1 MAVIPT
7 FQRQQGLPRSTGMTG
22 LPAVKID
29 DHIGNAL
36 GNFGQSISAV
46 GNTLI
51 MAQAEAEVSTATT
64 TAQIKFAQL
73 EASSKTEDGLVANQK
88 FGNRAQKIFE
98 EASSII
104 ATPQGKKAFESKFN
118 VLSASSQVKVSA
130 DGTARKFSQLEADMI
145 TNLDTNVNLINQNMK
160 PGDRQI
166 NETIGIN
173 SIDKMVKL
181 GVIKADAGAKL
192 KIKFKQDSAKNG
204 ILSWVNSQA
213 KDSLVDVYDQ
223 MAGGVF
229 QGNNAKQNAADWSNL
244 NEKERNTLRNGVATE
259 LRSLQAQQN
268 ANDRKSDKENK
279 RDQEETTSTIASMIQ
294 MVSIGEELPNN
305 QKLPTLIDIEILKT
319 NRKIT
324 GPQAMTLGKMLVAM
338 ENAKTDEPVLLR
350 LQNEIRAIADLSPE
364 EQKVEIAD
372 IKSEMMRLSAD
383 GRLEASHGSSLG
395 GLIDKVLTAGYKH
408 SPEARA
414 RKSLGRLLGAQDQ
427 EFTVSGINP
436 DPGAANRIQNALN
449 EYDARMDEGIEKAW
463 DVHSDLLKRARI
475 ELPGLNSFVKPQFG
489 SAKDLDEWTTEDVTE
504 TSLKLA
510 TALKEKK
517 ITFAA
522 FNASAQALSQIGAI
536 IANNKR
542 LDAEEASRI
551 KDAKTEVDRRKKD

>member
-46 GNTLI
+46 GNTLVL
-51 MAQAEAEVSTATT
+51 AQAEAEVSTATT
-64 TAQIKFAQL
+64 TAQIQFAQL
-73 EASSKTEDGLVANQK
+73 EANSAKEDGLVANQK
-88 FGNRAQKIFE
+88 FGDRALSIFE
-98 EASSII
+98 KASSII
-104 ATPQGKKAFESKFN
+104 ATPQGKKAFQSKFN
-118 VLSASSQVKVSA
+118 ILSASSQVKVSA
-130 DGTARKFSQLEADMI
+130 AGTARKFDQLKAGLI
-145 TNLDTNVNLINQNMK
+145 TDLDTKVNLIKQNMS
-160 PGDRQI
+160 PGERLLI
-166 NETIGIN
+166 ETSGLS
-173 SIDKMVKL
+173 SIDKMVKS
-181 GVIKADAGAKL
+181 GVIDATFGAKL
-192 KIKFKQDSAKNG
+192 KIKFKQDSSKNG

-213 KDSLVDVYDQ
+213 KDSLVEVYDQ
-223 MAGGVF
+223 MAEGVF
-229 QGNNAKQNAADWSNL
+229 KGNNAKQNAADWSNL

-279 RDQEETTSTIASMIQ
+279 LDQEETTSTIASMIQ

-305 QKLPTLIDIEILKT
+305 QKLPTLRDIELFKT

-350 LQNEIRAIADLSPE
+350 LQNEIYDIADLSPE
-364 EQKVEIAD
+364 DQTVEIAN
-372 IKSEMMRLSAD
+372 IKRQMMRLSED
-383 GRLEASHGSSLG
+383 GRLEASHGSSLT
-395 GLIDKVLTAGYKH
+395 GLINKVLTAGYKH

-414 RKSLGRLLGAQDQ
+414 RKSLGHLLGAQDQ
-427 EFTVSGINP
+427 EFTLSGINP

-449 EYDARMDEGIEKAW
+449 EYDARMDEGEEKAW

-489 SAKDLDEWTTEDVTE
+489 SAKDLDEWASTDVTE

-517 ITFAA
+517 ITKAA

-542 LDAEEASRI
+542 LDTEEKNRT
-551 KDAKTEVDRRKKD
+551 KDAKTEADRRKKD